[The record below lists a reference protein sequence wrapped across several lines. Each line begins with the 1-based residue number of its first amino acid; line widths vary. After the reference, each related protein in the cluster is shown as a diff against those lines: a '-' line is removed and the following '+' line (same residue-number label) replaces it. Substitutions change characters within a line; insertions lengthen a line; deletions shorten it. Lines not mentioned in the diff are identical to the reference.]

1 MSKLK
6 YKTTNVNKL
15 DWTMIEKQVQGKE
28 VIFSIDVAKT
38 DFVGLLR
45 TREEEVIQLI
55 SWAHPQ
61 DTKEFLDNLK
71 GLGVA
76 RLEAIM
82 EPTGT
87 YGDAL
92 RWQLTQRGIPVY
104 RVNPKHTHDESE
116 SFDGVPSSHDA
127 KAACIIA
134 DLHLR
139 TRSQPWPE
147 TPLEQREL
155 RGLVDELEIHQ
166 GVHRAN
172 LNRLSA
178 LLVRHWP
185 ELDGIM
191 NLGSVSV
198 LTLLSHYGTPANVAY
213 HADEADE
220 LLRRTGRAGLKE
232 KKRLAM
238 IASAKDSL
246 GVPCVANECKHI
258 QGLATDLLRTHQ
270 ASAAVEARMSQA
282 LGERSELDTLAQ
294 VCGKTTSIILIAL
307 LGDLRRYPNANSL
320 LKAIGLNLKEHSS
333 GQHKGNLKIT
343 KRGPSKVRFYL
354 YWLVLRLI
362 HRDLHIKAWYERK
375 VARDGKRSKG
385 RAIVAIMRKVVKGLW
400 HVAQGQTF
408 DSHKLFNLNAAEA

>member
-1 MSKLK
+1 MSKVK
-6 YKTTNVNKL
+6 YKAKNVNKL
-15 DWTMIEKQVQGKE
+15 DWMMIEKQVQGKE
-28 VIFSIDVAKT
+28 VLFSIDVAKA

-45 TREEEVIQLI
+45 TRDQEVIQLI
-55 SWAHPQ
+55 SWTHPQ
-61 DTKEFLDNLK
+61 DTRGFIDTLT
-71 GLGVA
+71 GLGMA
-76 RLEAIM
+76 RLEAAM

-139 TRSQPWPE
+139 GRSQPWPE

-166 GVHRAN
+166 TLHRAN

-178 LLVRHWP
+178 VLIRHWP
-185 ELDGIM
+185 ELEYVIS
-191 NLGSVSV
+191 LGSISV
-198 LTLLSHYGTPANVAY
+198 LTLLSTYGTPANVAR
-213 HADEADE
+213 HADEADA

-232 KKRLAM
+232 GKRHAM
-238 IASAKDSL
+238 VASAQNSL
-246 GVPCVANECKHI
+246 GVPCVDAECQHI
-258 QGLATDLLRTHQ
+258 QSLATDLLRTNQ
-270 ASAAVEARMSQA
+270 ASATVEARMSQA
-282 LGERSELDTLAQ
+282 ISERAELECLAQ
-294 VCGKTTSIILIAL
+294 VCGKTTSIVLIAL
-307 LGDLRRYPNANSL
+307 LGDLRRYPNAKSL

-333 GQHKGNLKIT
+333 GQHKGILKIT

-362 HRDLHIKAWYERK
+362 CHDPHIKAWYERK
-375 VARDGKRSKG
+375 LARDGRRGKG
-385 RAIVAIMRKVVKGLW
+385 RAIIAIMRKLVKGLW

-408 DSHKLFNLNAAEA
+408 DSRKLFNLNVVTA